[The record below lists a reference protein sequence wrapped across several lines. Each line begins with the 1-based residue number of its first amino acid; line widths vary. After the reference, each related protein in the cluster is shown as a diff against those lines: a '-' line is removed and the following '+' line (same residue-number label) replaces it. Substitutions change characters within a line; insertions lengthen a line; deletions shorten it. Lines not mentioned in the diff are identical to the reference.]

1 MPARSPRPAALTV
14 LLGGL
19 IAAGCS
25 LTSLDRYFECEPE
38 HPNCKNAAAPAGGDA
53 GFAAMDAGGN
63 VALAGAGN
71 AGGREVAG
79 TSAIGGTGDG
89 ATGGGGASGRDGSGG
104 GASGNAGSPASAG
117 ATGAGRGESCVAS
130 TDCAMLTCF
139 RNICGDPLEL
149 SYLDTP
155 DVGSVPTAAK
165 WIKFEVLITNR
176 TTVSYE
182 LSRLKVRYYYT
193 EDGATSE
200 FQLLS
205 TMSPPTA
212 PTDVIGT
219 FGVSE
224 GWTYLEISFDAGAGT
239 LGPGKQSG
247 AVKVGVH
254 DLGFGTAT
262 FIEPGDYSY
271 APDVGMS
278 HAPTAN
284 RHVTLYLDSL
294 LVSGDEPKSPPPQ

>member
-1 MPARSPRPAALTV
+1 MPAQSPKSGALKI
-14 LLGGL
+14 LLGGV

-25 LTSLDRYFECEPE
+25 LTSLDRYFVCEPG
-38 HPNCKNAAAPAGGDA
+38 HPDCKDAAVEVMADA
-53 GFAAMDAGGN
+53 GSGATDAGGN
-63 VALAGAGN
+63 SGASAGES
-71 AGGREVAG
+71 AGGESV
-79 TSAIGGTGDG
+79 GGTGGGTG
-89 ATGGGGASGRDGSGG
+89 ALGGGGAGDSAGSG
-104 GASGNAGSPASAG
+104 GNAGSAGNGGGAG

-130 TDCAMLTCF
+130 KDCAQLTCF

-155 DVGSVPTAAK
+155 DATSVPTAAR

-176 TTVSYE
+176 TTDSYA
-182 LSRLKVRYYYT
+182 LSRMKFRYYYS
-193 EDGATSE
+193 EDGVTSE

-205 TMSPPTA
+205 TTGSPPTA
-212 PTDVIGT
+212 DTDVLSA
-219 FGVSE
+219 FGVTQ
-224 GWTYLEISFDAGAGT
+224 GWTYLEVSFDDKAGT

-254 DLGFGTAT
+254 DEGFGTDT

-271 APDVGMS
+271 VPDVGMS

-284 RHVTLYLDSL
+284 RHVTLYVDSV
-294 LVSGDEPKSPPPQ
+294 LVSGEEPKSPPPT

>member
-1 MPARSPRPAALTV
+1 
-14 LLGGL
+14 
-19 IAAGCS
+19 
-25 LTSLDRYFECEPE
+25 
-38 HPNCKNAAAPAGGDA
+38 
-53 GFAAMDAGGN
+53 
-63 VALAGAGN
+63 
-71 AGGREVAG
+71 
-79 TSAIGGTGDG
+79 
-89 ATGGGGASGRDGSGG
+89 
-104 GASGNAGSPASAG
+104 
-117 ATGAGRGESCVAS
+117 
-130 TDCAMLTCF
+130 MLTCF

-155 DVGSVPTAAK
+155 DMGSMPTAAR

-176 TTVSYE
+176 TTLPYA

-212 PTDVIGT
+212 DTDVIGS
-219 FGVSE
+219 FGVSQ

-239 LGPGKQSG
+239 LGAGKQSG

-278 HAPTAN
+278 HTPTAN
-284 RHVTLYLDSL
+284 RHVTLYLDSV
-294 LVSGDEPKSPPPQ
+294 LVSGDEPKSPPPP

>member
-1 MPARSPRPAALTV
+1 MPAPSPRPGAIKI

-25 LTSLDRYFECEPE
+25 LTSLDRYFQCEPG
-38 HPNCKNAAAPAGGDA
+38 HPDCKDAAVVVGADA
-53 GFAAMDAGGN
+53 GSGATDAGGTGT
-63 VALAGAGN
+63 ASAGES
-71 AGGREVAG
+71 AGGESAG
-79 TSAIGGTGDG
+79 GGAVGGTGALANGGGGG
-89 ATGGGGASGRDGSGG
+89 ASDTGGGGASGG
-104 GASGNAGSPASAG
+104 SAG

-130 TDCAMLTCF
+130 ADCAQLTCF

-149 SYLDTP
+149 AYLDTP
-155 DVGSVPTAAK
+155 DVGSDPKAAR

-176 TTVSYE
+176 TTASYA

-193 EDGATSE
+193 ENGATSE

-212 PTDVIGT
+212 DTDVT
-219 FGVSE
+219 SAFGVSQ
-224 GWTYLEISFDAGAGT
+224 GWTYLEIGFDAKAGT

-254 DLGFGTAT
+254 DKDFGTVT
-262 FIEPGDYSY
+262 FIETDDYSY
-271 APDVGMS
+271 VPDVGMS
-278 HAPTAN
+278 HAPSAN
-284 RHVTLYLDSL
+284 RHVTLYVDSV
-294 LVSGDEPKSPPPQ
+294 LVSGDEPKTPPPP